1 MALRQRLCLTM
12 AACATCATSTT
23 AVAEPEPPTSR
34 VITTETRKLEP
45 SEIAVGEDEPEAI
58 IVTARRREEEI
69 QRTPV
74 SVVSLNAR
82 ELESRSL
89 SNLRG
94 LQNFVP
100 NLTFAPSQNVGDA
113 AGNIFIR
120 GIGQEDFLAGSEP
133 GVGFYLD
140 GIYVGRTMGTLMDLI
155 DVARIEVLRGPQG
168 TLYGKNAIGGA
179 INIISAT
186 PGPEMDANAGLITGN
201 LGRLELRGAVN
212 APLSDTLIVRLSAG
226 RFLRDGYLKRLRAPF
241 AATAFTESDHR
252 SEGSLDSAAGR
263 LQLRWLASATLS
275 IDFAA
280 DASRRRGTQSATH
293 VDAIDPT
300 SGILPDINQLIRD
313 GLLPAPE
320 ITETLVSS
328 DSLTS
333 HAGGTNSISQ
343 NIEGVAAT
351 VTKDMG
357 AHSLRFIGAH
367 RRLRSHVSTDLDGSW
382 FTILG
387 SDFHERHRQFSAELQ
402 ASGSLDRLTYT
413 AGLFGLH
420 ERTDTSSG
428 RGVGR
433 LDVLYLC
440 GCFYRPDHL
449 PRLFSS
455 KRDLR
460 GGSYAT
466 YAQGDFRLTKQLSAT
481 LGGRFSNEW
490 KRMDVEL
497 PQLAPDTLEPTGVIL
512 NNGENRGR
520 WNSFT
525 WHAGLEFEATPDLML
540 YASAAKGY
548 KSGGF
553 NGRPVVNLPNLG
565 LNEYDPET
573 ALTYEV
579 GARSEWAGGRLR
591 LNATI
596 FHTSYHDIQ
605 LRQQIF
611 AGGILTTLI
620 DNAARAR
627 IRGVEIEGAA
637 KLGKGLTANFAYGH
651 LDPQYLDVGQVPN
664 LTLQTAFSRTPRHSF
679 TASLNYST
687 SFGRNRLMLHGDYS
701 YRSREQFQ
709 LIASPFDQAGYGLLG
724 ARLALSDPTD
734 RWSIA
739 VFGTNLT
746 DKRYRSAG
754 RANGLEEVGFANSVV
769 GLPSQ
774 VGVEFKAGL

>member
-1 MALRQRLCLTM
+1 MALRQRLCLTT
-12 AACATCATSTT
+12 AACATCAISTT
-23 AVAEPEPPTSR
+23 AAAEPEPPTSR
-34 VITTETRKLEP
+34 ATTTETTKLEP
-45 SEIAVGEDEPEAI
+45 GEIAAGEDEPEAI

-89 SNLRG
+89 TNLRD

-186 PGPEMDANAGLITGN
+186 PGAKMDSNASLITGN
-201 LGRLELRGAVN
+201 LGRLELRGTVN
-212 APLSDTLIVRLSAG
+212 APLTDTLTVRLSAG
-226 RFLRDGYLKRLRAPF
+226 RFRRDGYLKRLRAPF
-241 AATAFTESDHR
+241 AATAFTEIDHR
-252 SEGSLDSAAGR
+252 SEGNQDRAAGR
-263 LQLRWLASATLS
+263 LQLRWLASTSLS
-275 IDFAA
+275 IDFTA

-293 VDAIDPT
+293 IDAIDPT
-300 SGILPDINQLIRD
+300 SGILPDINRLIRD
-313 GLLPAPE
+313 SVLPGPE
-320 ITETLVSS
+320 ITEALVSPGS
-328 DSLTS
+328 RTS
-333 HAGGTNSISQ
+333 HAGGGNSISQ
-343 NIEGVAAT
+343 NLEGLAAT
-351 VTKDMG
+351 VIMDMG

-387 SDFHERHRQFSAELQ
+387 SNFRERHRQFSAELQ
-402 ASGSLDRLTYT
+402 ASGSLGRLTYT

-440 GCFYRPDHL
+440 GCFYEPDHL
-449 PRLFSS
+449 PGLFFS
-455 KRDLR
+455 KRDLSS
-460 GGSYAT
+460 GSHAT

-481 LGGRFSNEW
+481 LGGRFSQEW
-490 KRMDVEL
+490 KRMEVEL
-497 PQLAPDTLEPTGVIL
+497 PQLAPNTFEPTGAVL
-512 NNGENRGR
+512 NNGENSGQ

-525 WHAGLEFEATPDLML
+525 WRAGLEFQATPDFML
-540 YASAAKGY
+540 YASAAKGS

-573 ALTYEV
+573 ALTYEA
-579 GARSEWAGGRLR
+579 GARAEWAGGRLR
-591 LNATI
+591 LNATV

-605 LRQQIF
+605 LRQQSF
-611 AGGILTTLI
+611 TAGFLTTLI

-627 IRGVEIEGAA
+627 IRGAEIEAAA
-637 KLGKGLTANFAYGH
+637 KLGNGLNANFAYGH
-651 LDPQYLDVGQVPN
+651 LDPEYLDVGQVPN
-664 LTLQTAFSRTPRHSF
+664 LTPETAFLRTPRHSF
-679 TASLNYST
+679 TGSLNYSM
-687 SFGRNRLMLHGDYS
+687 SLGRNRLMLHGDYS

-709 LIASPFDQAGYGLLG
+709 LVASPFDQAGYGVLG
-724 ARLALSDPTD
+724 ARLALSGATD

-739 VFGTNLT
+739 LFGTNLT
-746 DKRYRSAG
+746 DKRYRAAG
-754 RANGLEEVGFANSVV
+754 RDGLEEVGFANSVV
-769 GLPSQ
+769 SPPRQ
-774 VGVEFKAGL
+774 IGVEFKAGL